1 MLEFI
6 KNLTQTQK
14 VVGLVV
20 VLVVAYLLFTQYEN
34 LYYWQ
39 YENLEGKP
47 IQSSQAVIV
56 NKPDN
61 KLGAQEYKQPE
72 VAPGIT
78 LYDRHTGSVVSG
90 SEFVGLP
97 NEIEPA
103 NGDATVPNYG
113 AVDRLDDGYNGA
125 GGLNYNVCSKS
136 CCGPQYPPPFGLE
149 EDEYVA
155 KHKGDFVPNDYMCN
169 NAWNNSGCVCMTK
182 DQREYISSRGHNAIT
197 KQYDQCDN

>member
-1 MLEFI
+1 MLEFL
-6 KNLTQTQK
+6 KNLTKTQK
-14 VVGLVV
+14 VIGLVV
-20 VLVVAYLLFTQYEN
+20 LIVVAYLLFTN
-34 LYYWQ
+34 

-47 IQSSQAVIV
+47 IQSSHAVIV

-90 SEFVGLP
+90 SEFIGLP

-197 KQYDQCDN
+197 KQYDQCDS

>member
-6 KNLTQTQK
+6 KNLSQTQK
-14 VVGLVV
+14 LVGIV
-20 VLVVAYLLFTQYEN
+20 VLVLVVYLLYTNTEN
-34 LYYWQ
+34 LD
-39 YENLEGKP
+39 GKSL
-47 IQSSQAVIV
+47 QSKTTATIV
-56 NKPDN
+56 NHPDN

-72 VAPGIT
+72 VSPGIT

-97 NEIEPA
+97 DEIEPA

-113 AVDRLDDGYNGA
+113 AVDRIDDGYNGA

-136 CCGPQYPPPFGLE
+136 CCGPQYPPPFALE
-149 EDEYVA
+149 EDEFVA
-155 KHKGDFVPNDYMCN
+155 KNKGKYVPNNYMCN

-197 KQYDQCDN
+197 KQYDQCDS